1 MKRTG
6 FYIAGFALLGALCAS
21 AASSYV
27 LFNSP
32 DGVTR
37 GIAVE
42 EVDSMYVAD
51 TNLVVK
57 PHSLPPAT
65 MPLRLTGRMNIA
77 DAEDAVAITY
87 ADGKAAVLNPY
98 AFEGVDVSVSG
109 DFVTVTNSSDI
120 ELPIT
125 VTGTGSG
132 LKVYSAVATKLTLN
146 GVRLTNPTGAA
157 INIQSK
163 KKTTLTLKGDNTL
176 ADSETYSTPDGEKQN
191 GCLFSLGNINISG
204 SGSLTVSS
212 LNKHAIASSKSI
224 ELKSGAVTVTGAAS
238 DGLHADGITLSGG
251 KLEVSGTVGD
261 GVDAGS
267 EALLLSGTEIKV
279 TSTAADVAGFK
290 GDGGVT
296 LRSGKVHVSVSGAQ
310 SKGLKSKGPVT
321 IEGGEYTAVMTG
333 GVVVADGD
341 PSYCTAIKS
350 NGVFTMTG
358 GTVKVTSSGEAGK
371 GISADTVAY
380 FKGGTI
386 DIHTTGNGN
395 TYTDASGTKDSYSS
409 TGISV
414 DGDLY
419 LLGGNITIQTDGTA
433 GKAIK
438 GDLAIV
444 IGAEGS
450 DGPVINAKTTGAKFI
465 VSGSS
470 GGGGGRP
477 GGGPG
482 GGFGGDNAD
491 YANPKVIKAGGDL
504 TVWSG
509 TLTLVSTQDGGEGLE
524 SKNQLTING
533 GDIHIT
539 TVDDCINAKNH
550 LQVNGGKIRC
560 LSTGNDA
567 IDSNGT
573 MTFAGGT
580 VLAAGTRSPE
590 ESFDCDQNTFIV
602 TGGNLFGFGG
612 SCSTPTSSKCTQR
625 VAIQSFSSI
634 SANQRVSICDASGNV
649 IMSTPNISNITS
661 GKLFLSSAQFAQG
674 GTYTVYKGGTYT
686 DGEQIHEL
694 SLGGTLT
701 GATKVSSFTTSS
713 MVTGSGGMGGR

>member
-6 FYIAGFALLGALCAS
+6 FYFAGMALLGALCAS
-21 AASSYV
+21 ATSSYV
-27 LFNSP
+27 LFNST

-42 EVDSMYVAD
+42 KVDSMYVAD

-57 PHSLPPAT
+57 PHSLPMASI
-65 MPLRLTGRMNIA
+65 PLRLTGRMTIA
-77 DAEDAVAITY
+77 EAEEVIAISY
-87 ADGKAAVLNPY
+87 ADGKATVLNPY

-109 DFVTVTNSSDI
+109 NFVTVTNTSEM
-120 ELPIT
+120 ELAIT
-125 VTGTGSG
+125 ATGTGSG
-132 LKVYSAVATKLTLN
+132 LKVYSPTAIKLTIDGL
-146 GVRLTNPTGAA
+146 RLSNPYGAA

-163 KKTTLTLKGDNTL
+163 KKTALVLNGDNVL
-176 ADSETYSTPDGEKQN
+176 ADSETYSTPDGEKEN
-191 GCLFSLGNINISG
+191 GCIFSLGNISISG
-204 SGSLTVSS
+204 SGNLSVSS
-212 LNKHAIASSKSI
+212 LSKHAIASSKSI
-224 ELKSGAVTVTGAAS
+224 EQKSGTVTVTGAAS

-251 KLEVSGTVGD
+251 KLEISGTQGD

-267 EALLLSGTEIKV
+267 DALLLSGTEIKV

-296 LRSGKVHVSVSGAQ
+296 LRSGKVDVSVSGAQ

-321 IEGGEYTAVMTG
+321 IEGGEYTATMTG
-333 GVVVADGD
+333 GVVVTDGD

-380 FKGGTI
+380 FKGGVI
-386 DIHTTGNGN
+386 DIHTTGNGAV
-395 TYTDASGTKDSYSS
+395 YTDATGAKDSYSS
-409 TGISV
+409 TGITV

-438 GDLAIV
+438 SDMAIF
-444 IGAEGS
+444 IGAEGT
-450 DGPVINAKTTGAKFI
+450 DGPVINAKTTGSKFL

-470 GGGGGRP
+470 GGGRP

-482 GGFGGDNAD
+482 GNNAD
-491 YANPKVIKAGGDL
+491 YANPKVVKADGDL

-533 GDIHIT
+533 GDIHVT
-539 TVDDCINAKNH
+539 TVDDCINATNH
-550 LQVNGGKIRC
+550 IQVNGGKVRC

-590 ESFDCDQNTFIV
+590 ESFDCDQNTFII
-602 TGGNLFGFGG
+602 TGGNLFGIGG
-612 SCSTPTSSKCTQR
+612 SCSNPTSAQCTQR

-634 SANQRVSICDASGNV
+634 TANQRISICDASGAV
-649 IMSTPNISNITS
+649 IMSTTNLSNITS
-661 GKLFLSSAQFAQG
+661 GKLFLSSAQFVQG
-674 GTYTVYKGGTYT
+674 GTYTIYKGGTYT
-686 DGEQIHEL
+686 GGEQMHEL

-701 GATKVSSFTTSS
+701 GASMVSSFTTAS